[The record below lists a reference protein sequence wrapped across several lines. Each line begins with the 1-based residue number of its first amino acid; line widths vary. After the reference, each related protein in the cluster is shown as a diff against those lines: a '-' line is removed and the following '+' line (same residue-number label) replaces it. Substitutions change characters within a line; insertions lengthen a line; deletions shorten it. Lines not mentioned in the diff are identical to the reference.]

1 MGIAAVDMSE
11 KNNKSNT
18 PADNTKPEKK
28 MTKYDL
34 KMQRRQEDERKA
46 KKEKTIIKTGCI
58 LAVII
63 CVCIAAWKFYDNYQ
77 EKHGPYITVG
87 DHEIQKAEFDYYYY
101 SSLNS
106 CASTYGSYL
115 SYFGL
120 DTSKPLDQQQY
131 SDTMTWDDYFQQQA
145 VNQLKNVYAL
155 TDEANEKGFEYD
167 ATSDYDDMVSSIQSY
182 AEQQG
187 VSEDEYCKSVFG
199 SDATLEGIKPY
210 VEMSGLA
217 SAYYNDVQDNIEVT
231 DDEIN
236 TYYDENKDNYDSVDY
251 RVCKIEAD
259 MPEEETEAETEAQT
273 ETVAE
278 SSSETAVTES
288 QTETESET
296 MSAEESEAAAKAEE
310 EAKAAAMA
318 EAKAKADDML
328 SKITDE
334 ASFEKVYG
342 DYATDAS
349 TDSLNTDKKKSSISP
364 TDVANWLF
372 DADRQAG
379 DTTVI
384 EDTANNAYYVVYF
397 KDRYLDHTKTVD
409 VRHILISADT
419 ASTDTAETEET
430 ETAAAGVTATAE
442 TESAEAQEQAKEDA
456 KAAAKIKAEQIL
468 DDWKNGDATE
478 DSFAELAKTYS
489 DDSGSNTNGGLYEA
503 VKEGQM
509 VTNFNDWIFDASRKP
524 GDTGIVESDYG
535 YHIIYFVGDNKEE
548 WYVNI
553 KDTITSNKLND
564 YMADLTADVEV
575 KDSRHHVAYLHETEA
590 ATETASDTAAST
602 ESAAASESAAETAA
616 SETETVAETATE
628 TAETAAK

>member
-1 MGIAAVDMSE
+1 MSE
-11 KNNKSNT
+11 KNNKSNS

-34 KMQRRQEDERKA
+34 KMQRRQEEERKA
-46 KKEKTIIKTGCI
+46 KKEKKIIKTGCI
-58 LAVII
+58 LAVVI

-77 EKHGPYITVG
+77 EKLGPYITVG
-87 DHEIQKAEFDYYYY
+87 SHEIQKAEFDYYYY

-106 CASTYGSYL
+106 FASTYGSYL

-155 TDEANEKGFEYD
+155 TDEADEKGFEYD
-167 ATSDYDDMVSSIQSY
+167 ASSDYDDMVTSIKSY
-182 AEQQG
+182 AQQQG

-217 SAYYNDVQDNIEVT
+217 SAYYNDVKDDIEVT

-259 MPEEETEAETEAQT
+259 MPEEETETETEAQT
-273 ETVAE
+273 ETAAE
-278 SSSETAVTES
+278 SISETAAESTSETAVTET

-310 EAKAAAMA
+310 EAKKAAMA
-318 EAKAKADDML
+318 AAKAKAEEML
-328 SKITDE
+328 SKIKDE
-334 ASFEKVYG
+334 ASFEKVY
-342 DYATDAS
+342 DKYASDT
-349 TDSLNTDKKKSSISP
+349 TVDSLNTDKKKSSISP

-409 VRHILISADT
+409 VRQILISADT
-419 ASTDTAETEET
+419 SSSDAAETDET
-430 ETAAAGVTATAE
+430 ETAAAGETEMAE
-442 TESAEAQEQAKEDA
+442 TESAEAQEQAK
-456 KAAAKIKAEQIL
+456 AAAKVKAEQIL
-468 DDWKNGDATE
+468 KDWKSGDATE

-489 DDSGSNTNGGLYEA
+489 DDTGSNTNGGLY
-503 VKEGQM
+503 
-509 VTNFNDWIFDASRKP
+509 
-524 GDTGIVESDYG
+524 DTGIVESDYG
-535 YHIIYFVGDNKEE
+535 YHIIYFIGDDAEE
-548 WYVNI
+548 WHVNI

-564 YMADLTADVEV
+564 YMSNLTADLEV

-590 ATETASDTAAST
+590 ATETASET
-602 ESAAASESAAETAA
+602 ESAAESETTTASETAV
-616 SETETVAETATE
+616 SETETV
-628 TAETAAK
+628 ETAAK

>member
-11 KNNKSNT
+11 KNNKSNS
-18 PADNTKPEKK
+18 PADNTKSEKK

-34 KMQRRQEDERKA
+34 KMQRRQEEEKKA
-46 KKEKTIIKTGCI
+46 KKEKAIIKTGCI

-106 CASTYGSYL
+106 FASTYGSYL

-167 ATSDYDDMVSSIQSY
+167 ASSDYDDMVTSIKSY
-182 AEQQG
+182 AQQQG

-217 SAYYNDVQDNIEVT
+217 SAYYNDVKDNIEVT

-236 TYYDENKDNYDSVDY
+236 TYYDENKDDYDSVDY

-259 MPEEETEAETEAQT
+259 MPEEETETETEAQT
-273 ETVAE
+273 ETAAE
-278 SSSETAVTES
+278 SISETAAESTSETAVTET

-310 EAKAAAMA
+310 EAKEAAMA

-349 TDSLNTDKKKSSISP
+349 TDSLNTGKKKSSISP

-397 KDRYLDHTKTVD
+397 KDRYLDHIKTVD
-409 VRHILISADT
+409 VRQILISADT
-419 ASTDTAETEET
+419 SSSDAAETDET
-430 ETAAAGVTATAE
+430 ETTAAGETETAE
-442 TESAEAQEQAKEDA
+442 TESAEAQGQAKEDA

-489 DDSGSNTNGGLYEA
+489 DDTGSNTNGGLYEA
-503 VKEGQM
+503 VKKGQM

-535 YHIIYFVGDNKEE
+535 YHIIYF
-548 WYVNI
+548 
-553 KDTITSNKLND
+553 
-564 YMADLTADVEV
+564 
-575 KDSRHHVAYLHETEA
+575 AYLHETEA
-590 ATETASDTAAST
+590 ATETTSDTAAST
-602 ESAAASESAAETAA
+602 ESAAASESAVETAA
-616 SETETVAETATE
+616 SETETVAETTTE
-628 TAETAAK
+628 TAETTAK

>member
-1 MGIAAVDMSE
+1 MSE
-11 KNNKSNT
+11 KNNKSNS
-18 PADNTKPEKK
+18 PAGNTKPEKK

-34 KMQRRQEDERKA
+34 KMQRRQEEERKA

-58 LAVII
+58 LAVVI

-87 DHEIQKAEFDYYYY
+87 SHEIQKAEFDYYYY
-101 SSLNS
+101 SSFNS
-106 CASTYGSYL
+106 FASTYGSYL

-167 ATSDYDDMVSSIQSY
+167 ASSDYDDMVTSIQSY
-182 AEQQG
+182 AQQQG
-187 VSEDEYCKSVFG
+187 VSADEYCKSVFG

-217 SAYYNDVQDNIEVT
+217 SAYYNDIEDNIEVT

-273 ETVAE
+273 ETAAE
-278 SSSETAVTES
+278 STSETTAESASETAVTES
-288 QTETESET
+288 QTET

-318 EAKAKADDML
+318 EAKAKADEML
-328 SKITDE
+328 SKIKDE
-334 ASFEKVYG
+334 ASFEKVY
-342 DYATDAS
+342 DKYASDTS
-349 TDSLNTDKKKSSISP
+349 VDSLNTDKKKSSISP

-372 DADRQAG
+372 EADRQAG

-384 EDTANNAYYVVYF
+384 EDTSNNAYYVVYF

-409 VRHILISADT
+409 VRQILISADT
-419 ASTDTAETEET
+419 SSSDAAETDET
-430 ETAAAGVTATAE
+430 ETAATGETETAE

-456 KAAAKIKAEQIL
+456 KAAAKVKAEQIL
-468 DDWKNGDATE
+468 KDWKSGDATE

-489 DDSGSNTNGGLYEA
+489 DDTGSNTNGGLYEA

-509 VTNFNDWIFDASRKP
+509 VTNFNNWCFDATRKP

-535 YHIIYFVGDNKEE
+535 YHIIYFIGDDAEE
-548 WYVNI
+548 WHVNI
-553 KDTITSNKLND
+553 EDTITSNKLND
-564 YMADLTADVEV
+564 YMTDLTADIEV

-590 ATETASDTAAST
+590 ATETASETDTVAAT
-602 ESAAASESAAETAA
+602 ESAAASETTTASETAV
-616 SETETVAETATE
+616 SETETV
-628 TAETAAK
+628 ETAAK

>member
-1 MGIAAVDMSE
+1 MSE
-11 KNNKSNT
+11 KNNKSNS
-18 PADNTKPEKK
+18 PAGNTKPEKK

-34 KMQRRQEDERKA
+34 KMQRRQEEERKA
-46 KKEKTIIKTGCI
+46 KKEKAIIKTGCI
-58 LAVII
+58 LAVVI

-87 DHEIQKAEFDYYYY
+87 SHEIQKAEFDYYYY

-106 CASTYGSYL
+106 FASTYGSYL

-167 ATSDYDDMVSSIQSY
+167 ASSDYDDMVTSIQSY
-182 AEQQG
+182 AQQQG
-187 VSEDEYCKSVFG
+187 VSADEYCKSVFG

-217 SAYYNDVQDNIEVT
+217 SAYYNDIEDNIEVT

-273 ETVAE
+273 EAAAE
-278 SSSETAVTES
+278 STSETTAESASETAVTES
-288 QTETESET
+288 QTETEAET

-318 EAKAKADDML
+318 EAKAKADEML
-328 SKITDE
+328 SKIKDE
-334 ASFEKVYG
+334 ASFEKVY
-342 DYATDAS
+342 DKYASDTS
-349 TDSLNTDKKKSSISP
+349 VDSLNTDKKKSSISP

-372 DADRQAG
+372 EADRQAG

-384 EDTANNAYYVVYF
+384 EDTSNNAYYVVYF

-409 VRHILISADT
+409 VRQILISADT
-419 ASTDTAETEET
+419 SSSDAAETDET
-430 ETAAAGVTATAE
+430 ETAAAGETATAE

-456 KAAAKIKAEQIL
+456 KAAAKVKAEQIL
-468 DDWKNGDATE
+468 KDWKSGDATE

-489 DDSGSNTNGGLYEA
+489 DDTGSNTNGGLYEA

-509 VTNFNDWIFDASRKP
+509 VTNFNDWCFDASRKA

-535 YHIIYFVGDNKEE
+535 YHIIYFIGDDAEE
-548 WYVNI
+548 WHVNI
-553 KDTITSNKLND
+553 EDTITSNKLND
-564 YMADLTADVEV
+564 YMSNLTADLEV

-590 ATETASDTAAST
+590 ATETASETDT
-602 ESAAASESAAETAA
+602 AAASETTTA
-616 SETETVAETATE
+616 SETAVSETENE
-628 TAETAAK
+628 ETAAK